1 MSEHLETVKG
11 HLLDLGLTITGE
23 NEVDDLVVVDDE
35 DNGIKQLVIDCEPPI
50 VILEQLIGDVPP
62 EPGDLFTRLLQMNNT
77 LVHGAF
83 ALDETDG
90 RIFYR
95 DTLQTAVGKT
105 AQVYMA
111 IPARD
116 AGHGQVQMTV
126 SGQLT
131 TLDDAA
137 SDGSAPSSVDV
148 RDDVVPHRRGDAG
161 GR

>member
-1 MSEHLETVKG
+1 MSEQLETVKG

-83 ALDETDG
+83 ALDETG
-90 RIFYR
+90 RRIFYR
-95 DTLQTAVGKT
+95 DTLQLAN
-105 AQVYMA
+105 
-111 IPARD
+111 
-116 AGHGQVQMTV
+116 
-126 SGQLT
+126 
-131 TLDDAA
+131 LDLNELE
-137 SDGSAPSSVDV
+137 GSIRALSLALAEN
-148 RDDVVPHRRGDAG
+148 GAELLAYWKK
-161 GR
+161 